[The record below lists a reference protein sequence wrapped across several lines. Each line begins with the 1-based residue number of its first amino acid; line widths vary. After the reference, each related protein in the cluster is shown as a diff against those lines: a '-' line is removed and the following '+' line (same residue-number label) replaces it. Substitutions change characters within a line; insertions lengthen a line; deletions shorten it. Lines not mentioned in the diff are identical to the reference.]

1 MSNPDRPRLSRA
13 AGRTAGILLLLAGAG
28 CARAKAN
35 GAPEHPER
43 LDGAW
48 TMELNLEHPATL
60 TRETNAVPPVRGTVV
75 LLENE
80 EARVVSGASGVPT
93 HYGVYSADVRPLGL
107 GSEGQVPTIA
117 ARLVG
122 ADSVEI
128 AFEPEQGHGLAGRG
142 VLAGDSVVGRWWT
155 AGGRAI
161 PRSTG
166 RFTLR
171 RP

>member
-1 MSNPDRPRLSRA
+1 MSNPNRSRRSRA
-13 AGRTAGILLLLAGAG
+13 AAPAAGILLLAAAA

-48 TMELNLEHPATL
+48 MMEVHLEHPATL
-60 TRETNAVPPVRGTVV
+60 TRETSAIPPVRGTMV

-80 EARVVSGASGVPT
+80 PARRISGVSGVPT
-93 HYGVYSADVRPLGL
+93 HFGVYSADLRPLGL
-107 GSEGQVPTIA
+107 GSEGAVPTLA

-122 ADSVEI
+122 ADTVEI
-128 AFEPEQGHGLAGRG
+128 AFEPAQGHGFAGRG
-142 VLAGDSVVGRWWT
+142 VLAGDSVAGLWWA
-155 AGGRAI
+155 AGGRAA

-166 RFTLR
+166 RFSMR